1 MICLTNDVPPPEDAI
16 TTDSQSDPRIFNNV
30 ESQLAVESSS
40 NQNSEPPVQAGGLE
54 EVEALVLYELSQV
67 GSVLTVESPLAVES
81 SSYQNSEP
89 PDHVGS
95 VLNSDSSS
103 AAWAYVNA
111 VQEAAAPNSGIPPQT

>member
-1 MICLTNDVPPPEDAI
+1 METCTCGA
-16 TTDSQSDPRIFNNV
+16 TCPRGFN
-30 ESQLAVESSS
+30 SS
-40 NQNSEPPVQAGGLE
+40 NCKNKLLQALKNE
-54 EVEALVLYELSQV
+54 KRCEASVVIELSQV